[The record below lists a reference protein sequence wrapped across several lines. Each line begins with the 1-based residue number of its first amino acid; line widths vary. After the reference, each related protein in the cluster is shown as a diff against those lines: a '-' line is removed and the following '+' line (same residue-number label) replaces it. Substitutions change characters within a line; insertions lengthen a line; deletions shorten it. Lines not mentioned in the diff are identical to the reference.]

1 MVKQITRLPV
11 APSRAR
17 PAQFSDEGDAFLG
30 ALPDFGDE
38 ANELALEVNASAVQV
53 SQDKADIVGIIADA
67 IDTAIA
73 SSTGVAQG
81 YANAAAQSASDADD
95 SATQANLS
103 KLAANQSALD
113 AANSVQQAGDVAGA
127 TKWVAGT
134 YAKGD
139 AVWSPISYF
148 TYRRTTP
155 GNTSSATDPFLDA
168 SGWKRIG
175 VPSFT
180 QTVLNG
186 VGPHQLYVGG
196 HYLLMTPD
204 ATLIMPLL
212 PSIGDEVRVSNLSGS
227 KGAILQRNGE
237 TFKGLAEDL
246 IINSVIM
253 DYTFT
258 KTENEGWI

>member
-1 MVKQITRLPV
+1 MVTQITQLSTP
-11 APSRAR
+11 PSRQR
-17 PAQFSDEGDAFLG
+17 PATFSDEADVFLSE
-30 ALPDFGDE
+30 LPTFGNQ
-38 ANELALEVNASAVQV
+38 ANQLALEVNASATQV

-95 SATQANLS
+95 SAAQADLS
-103 KLAANQSALD
+103 KLAANQFALD
-113 AANSVQQAGDVAGA
+113 AADSAQLAGDVAGA
-127 TKWVAGT
+127 SKWVAGT
-134 YAKGD
+134 YTQGD
-139 AVWSPISYF
+139 AVWSPISYS

-155 GNTSSATDPFLDA
+155 GSTSSAIDPVLDTA
-168 SGWKRIG
+168 GWKRVG

-180 QTVLNG
+180 QTILNG
-186 VGPHQLYVGG
+186 VGPHQLYSGG
-196 HYLLMTPD
+196 HYLLMAPN
-204 ATLIMPLL
+204 ATLVMPLL
-212 PSIGDEVRVSNLSGS
+212 PSVGDEVRVSNLSGG

-246 IINSVIM
+246 ILNSVVM
-253 DYTFT
+253 NYTFT

>member
-17 PAQFSDEGDAFLG
+17 SAQFSDEGDAFLG

-127 TKWVAGT
+127 SKWVAGT
-134 YAKGD
+134 YAQGD

-148 TYRRTTP
+148 TYRRATP

>member
-127 TKWVAGT
+127 SKWVAGT
-134 YAKGD
+134 YAQGD

-212 PSIGDEVRVSNLSGS
+212 PSTGDEVRVSNLSGS

>member
-1 MVKQITRLPV
+1 MVTQITPLPP
-11 APSRAR
+11 APSRQR
-17 PAQFSDEGDAFLG
+17 PSEFSNRADAFVG
-30 ALPDFGDE
+30 QLPTFGNQ
-38 ANELALEVNASAVQV
+38 ANQLALEVNASAVQV

-95 SATQANLS
+95 SATQADLS
-103 KLAANQSALD
+103 KLAANQFALA
-113 AANSVQQAGDVAGA
+113 AANSVQQAGDVAA
-127 TKWVAGT
+127 ASKWVSGT
-134 YAKGD
+134 YAQGD

-155 GNTSSATDPFLDA
+155 GNTSSTTDPFLDT
-168 SGWKRIG
+168 SGWKRVG

-180 QTVLNG
+180 QTILNG
-186 VGPHQLYVGG
+186 VGPHQLYAGG

-204 ATLIMPLL
+204 ANLVMPLL

-237 TFKGLAEDL
+237 TFKGRAEDL
-246 IINSVIM
+246 VINSVIM

-258 KTENEGWI
+258 KTENKGWI

>member
-38 ANELALEVNASAVQV
+38 ANQLALEVNASAVQV
-53 SQDKADIVGIIADA
+53 SQDKADIAGIIADA

-81 YANAAAQSASDADD
+81 YANAAAQSASDAAD
-95 SATQANLS
+95 SATQADLS
-103 KLAANQSALD
+103 KQAANQSALD

-127 TKWVAGT
+127 SKWVAGT
-134 YAKGD
+134 YTQGD

-155 GNTSSATDPFLDA
+155 GSTSSATDPSLDA
-168 SGWKRIG
+168 AGWKRIG

-196 HYLLMTPD
+196 HYLLMSPG
-204 ATLIMPLL
+204 ATLVMPLL
-212 PSIGDEVRVSNLSGS
+212 PSVGDEVRVSNLSGD

>member
-1 MVKQITRLPV
+1 MVTQITQLSTP
-11 APSRAR
+11 PSRQR
-17 PAQFSDEGDAFLG
+17 PATFSDEADVFLSELPAFG
-30 ALPDFGDE
+30 NQ
-38 ANELALEVNASAVQV
+38 ANQLALELNASAVQV

-127 TKWVAGT
+127 SKWVAGT
-134 YAKGD
+134 YNQGD

-155 GNTSSATDPFLDA
+155 GSTSSTIDPFLDEA
-168 SGWKRIG
+168 GWKRVG
-175 VPSFT
+175 V
-180 QTVLNG
+180 QAKLA
-186 VGPHQLYVGG
+186 Q
-196 HYLLMTPD
+196 
-204 ATLIMPLL
+204 IKK
-212 PSIGDEVRVSNLSGS
+212 GDEVLTGGGLIGRVLKVDDTYAEVEIAQGVKVKALKSTIVDVIPPA
-227 KGAILQRNGE
+227 GAKPAN
-237 TFKGLAEDL
+237 D
-246 IINSVIM
+246 
-253 DYTFT
+253 
-258 KTENEGWI
+258 

>member
-38 ANELALEVNASAVQV
+38 ANELALEVNASAIQV

-95 SATQANLS
+95 SATQADLS
-103 KLAANQSALD
+103 KLAANQFALD
-113 AANSVQQAGDVAGA
+113 AANSAQQAGDVAGA
-127 TKWVAGT
+127 SKWVAGT
-134 YAKGD
+134 YTQGD

-155 GNTSSATDPFLDA
+155 GSTSSAIDPFLDTA
-168 SGWKRIG
+168 GWKRIG

-186 VGPHQLYVGG
+186 AGPHQLYSGG

-204 ATLIMPLL
+204 TTLVMPLL
-212 PSIGDEVRVSNLSGS
+212 PSVGDEVRVSNLSGD

-246 IINSVIM
+246 VINSVIM

-258 KTENEGWI
+258 KTESEGWI

>member
-1 MVKQITRLPV
+1 MVTQITPLPP
-11 APSRAR
+11 APSRQR
-17 PAQFSDEGDAFLG
+17 PSEFSNEADAFVG
-30 ALPDFGDE
+30 QLPTFGNQ
-38 ANELALEVNASAVQV
+38 ANQLALEVNASAIQV
-53 SQDKADIVGIIADA
+53 SQDKADIVGIIEDA

-81 YANAAAQSASDADD
+81 YANAAAQSAFDADD
-95 SATQANLS
+95 SATQADLS
-103 KLAANQSALD
+103 KLAANQFALD

-127 TKWVAGT
+127 SKWVAGT
-134 YAKGD
+134 YTQGD

-155 GNTSSATDPFLDA
+155 GNTSSAIDPFLDTA
-168 SGWKRIG
+168 GWKRVG

-180 QTVLNG
+180 QAILNG

-204 ATLIMPLL
+204 ATLVMPLL
-212 PSIGDEVRVSNLSGS
+212 PSIGDEVRVSNLSGN

-246 IINSVIM
+246 VINSVIM

>member
-1 MVKQITRLPV
+1 MAITQLPP
-11 APSRAR
+11 APSRQD
-17 PAQFSDEGDAFLG
+17 PTNFSTVADTFLG
-30 ALPDFGDE
+30 ALPTFGNQ
-38 ANELALEVNASAVQV
+38 ANQLALEVNASAIQV
-53 SQDKADIVGIIADA
+53 SQDKAGIVGIIEDA

-81 YANAAAQSASDADD
+81 YANAAAQSASDASE
-95 SATQANLS
+95 SASEANLS
-103 KLAANQSALD
+103 ELAANQSALE

-127 TKWVAGT
+127 SKWEAGT
-134 YAKGD
+134 YTEGD

-155 GNTSSATDPFLDA
+155 GSTSSTTDPFLDA
-168 SGWKRIG
+168 TGWKRIG

-180 QTVLNG
+180 QTILNG
-186 VGPHQLYVGG
+186 VGPHQLYAGG
-196 HYLLMTPD
+196 HYLLMTSG
-204 ATLIMPLL
+204 ATLVMPLL
-212 PSIGDEVRVSNLSGS
+212 PSVGDEVRVSNLSGD

-246 IINSVIM
+246 VINSVIM

>member
-127 TKWVAGT
+127 QKWVAGT
-134 YAKGD
+134 YAQGD

>member
-17 PAQFSDEGDAFLG
+17 PAQFSDESNTFLG

-38 ANELALEVNASAVQV
+38 ANELALEVNASAIQV

-103 KLAANQSALD
+103 KLAANQFALD
-113 AANSVQQAGDVAGA
+113 AADSAQQAGDVAGA
-127 TKWVAGT
+127 SKWVAGT
-134 YAKGD
+134 YTQGD

-155 GNTSSATDPFLDA
+155 GSTSSATDPFLDTA
-168 SGWKRIG
+168 GWKRVG

-196 HYLLMTPD
+196 HYLLMTPGT
-204 ATLIMPLL
+204 TLVMPLL
-212 PSIGDEVRVSNLSGS
+212 PSVGDEVRVSNLSGD

-246 IINSVIM
+246 VINSVIM

>member
-38 ANELALEVNASAVQV
+38 ANELALEVNASAIQV

-67 IDTAIA
+67 IDTAIT

-81 YANAAAQSASDADD
+81 YANAAAQSASDAGD
-95 SATQANLS
+95 SATQADLS
-103 KLAANQSALD
+103 KLAANQFALD

-127 TKWVAGT
+127 SKWVAGT
-134 YAKGD
+134 YTQGG

-155 GNTSSATDPFLDA
+155 GNTSSTTDPFLDA
-168 SGWKRIG
+168 SGWKRVG

-186 VGPHQLYVGG
+186 VGPHQLYAGG

-204 ATLIMPLL
+204 ATLVMPLL
-212 PSIGDEVRVSNLSGS
+212 PSIGDEVRVSNLSGN

-246 IINSVIM
+246 VINSVIM